1 MTHVL
6 DLVAEAIGLFIST
19 DLDDVLVLLAFF
31 ANPRFRVR
39 QIVAGQ
45 FIGIAILYAI
55 SIVGSWVSFI
65 IPRAFIG
72 LLGLVPIAMGI
83 RSAWMLWKRERSGAK
98 LKPPEEHTYLAT
110 VVTGMTL
117 ANGADNV
124 SVYVPFF
131 ALRSGPDIALTGV
144 VFGVMTAL
152 WLGLAYWLTRHS
164 AIGLTVRRYTR
175 VLIPFVFVA
184 LGLMIIYQAGSIT
197 ALHGLRR

>member
-1 MTHVL
+1 MRHVL
-6 DLVAEAIGLFIST
+6 DLVAESIGLFVST
-19 DLDDVLVLLAFF
+19 DLDDVLLLLAFF
-31 ANPRFRVR
+31 ADPRFRVR

-45 FIGIAILYAI
+45 FVGIAILYAI
-55 SIVGSWVSFI
+55 SIVGSWVSLI

-83 RSAWMLWKRERSGAK
+83 RSGWTLWRRERGGEMAK
-98 LKPPEEHTYLAT
+98 PSEEHTYLAT
-110 VVTGMTL
+110 VTGITL

-131 ALRSGPDIALTGV
+131 ALHPGRDIALTGV

-152 WLGLAYWLTRHS
+152 WISLAYWLTRHS

-184 LGLMIIYQAGSIT
+184 LGLMIIYQAVSIP
-197 ALHGLRR
+197 ALPGVRR